1 MYDRAWLVC
10 LMRNLP
16 PALLR
21 DKTKAFLDGCPV
33 YPTIDLAGRA
43 LHEWPVDLA
52 PSAGLGDTLK
62 GPSQL
67 VDSIVRCSC
76 MPFLT
81 KLVVA
86 CFLSF
91 QR

>member
-43 LHEWPVDLA
+43 LHVWPVDV
-52 PSAGLGDTLK
+52 GTFCRLGRYME
-62 GPSQL
+62 GPTST
-67 VDSIVRCSC
+67 R
-76 MPFLT
+76 
-81 KLVVA
+81 
-86 CFLSF
+86 
-91 QR
+91 